1 MNRPGLFVRVRQLR
15 AGTSCAT
22 FVCSIP
28 EELFSTLLTVRGALN
43 QTSVLFDYSDRWDE
57 ISADAHSTLT
67 ICVVWLDAPPY
78 SPRAQ
83 ESAPQGPCQRLA
95 GGTSF
100 ANGHGGPDGCGV
112 RREELRKKMKT
123 SLLKRCIA
131 TAGGRNVVPE
141 MQELA
146 ATLLLH
152 HCHCKQGYRELSKSK
167 SRIQRGLQSFT
178 LERGLHDNAND
189 DDSTLARLAKTFLA
203 FPVSS
208 IASERVSRRLG
219 MS

>member
-1 MNRPGLFVRVRQLR
+1 MRCTQRR
-15 AGTSCAT
+15 ATQEDEDKL
-22 FVCSIP
+22 V
-28 EELFSTLLTVRGALN
+28 EEVYCDGRGA
-43 QTSVLFDYSDRWDE
+43 RM
-57 ISADAHSTLT
+57 
-67 ICVVWLDAPPY
+67 
-78 SPRAQ
+78 RA
-83 ESAPQGPCQRLA
+83 E
-95 GGTSF
+95 
-100 ANGHGGPDGCGV
+100 
-112 RREELRKKMKT
+112 
-123 SLLKRCIA
+123 
-131 TAGGRNVVPE
+131 AGGRNVVPE